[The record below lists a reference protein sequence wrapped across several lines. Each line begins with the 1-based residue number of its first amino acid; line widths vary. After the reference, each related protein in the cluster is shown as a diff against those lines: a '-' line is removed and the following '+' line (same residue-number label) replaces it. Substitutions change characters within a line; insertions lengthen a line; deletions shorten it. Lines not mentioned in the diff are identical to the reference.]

1 MEEDDLITESE
12 EIQESESFVSRHALS
27 MALGSTLA
35 FILYTVLVLGRPG
48 ECFKVDDG
56 PNSLGLTFSYTL
68 QMVQEFFDLRS
79 SSQLDCYREFLQ
91 IWDVIFAVIY
101 TSMYCFWILYLFNG
115 RRIFLIIPILG
126 MIADWAEN
134 IAEILLI
141 NSYLDS
147 DSISETV
154 VSIGSGLNMIKWI
167 MLMLTYLILLIG
179 IFNKIKSSRDKST
192 QPLVE

>member
-1 MEEDDLITESE
+1 MKENVLATDSDGIRKSDSHVTRRTLY
-12 EIQESESFVSRHALS
+12 
-27 MALGSTLA
+27 MALGSTFA
-35 FILYTVLVLGRPG
+35 FILYSVLIFAPAGK
-48 ECFKVDDG
+48 CFSVANG
-56 PNSLGLTFSYTL
+56 SNSLGLTFSYTL
-68 QMVQEFFDLRS
+68 QMVQEFFDSRS
-79 SSQLDCYREFLQ
+79 SSQLECYREFLQ

-115 RRIFLIIPILG
+115 RRILLIIPILG

-134 IAEILLI
+134 ITEILMI

-167 MLMLTYLILLIG
+167 MLMLTYLVILIG

-192 QPLVE
+192 PRLVE

>member
-1 MEEDDLITESE
+1 MEEEVLETESG
-12 EIQESESFVSRHALS
+12 EIKESESFFSRRTLY

-35 FILYTVLVLGRPG
+35 FVMYSVFVLDPTGK
-48 ECFKVDDG
+48 CFRVEEG
-56 PNSLGLTFSYTL
+56 SNSLGLTLSYSL
-68 QMVQEFFDLRS
+68 QMVQEFFDSRS
-79 SSQLDCYREFLQ
+79 SNQLDCYKEFLQ

-115 RRIFLIIPILG
+115 RRILLIIPILG

-134 IAEILLI
+134 ITEILMI

-154 VSIGSGLNMIKWI
+154 VSIGSGLNMLKWI
-167 MLMLTYLILLIG
+167 LLMLTYLIILLG
-179 IFNKIKSSRDKST
+179 IFNKVRYSRNHST
-192 QPLVE
+192 QPLLE

>member
-68 QMVQEFFDLRS
+68 EMVQEFFDLRS
-79 SSQLDCYREFLQ
+79 SSQLDCYREYLQ

-134 IAEILLI
+134 ITEILMI

-192 QPLVE
+192 QLLVE

>member
-1 MEEDDLITESE
+1 MEEEVLETESG
-12 EIQESESFVSRHALS
+12 EIKESESFFSRRTLY

-35 FILYTVLVLGRPG
+35 FVMYSVFVLDPTGK
-48 ECFKVDDG
+48 CFRVEEG
-56 PNSLGLTFSYTL
+56 SNSLGLTLSYSL
-68 QMVQEFFDLRS
+68 QMVQEFFDSRS
-79 SSQLDCYREFLQ
+79 SNQLDCYKEFLQ

-115 RRIFLIIPILG
+115 RRILLIIPILG

-134 IAEILLI
+134 ITEILMI

-154 VSIGSGLNMIKWI
+154 VSIGSGLNMFKWI
-167 MLMLTYLILLIG
+167 MLMLTYLIILLG
-179 IFNKIKSSRDKST
+179 IFNKVRYSRNHST
-192 QPLVE
+192 QPLLE

>member
-1 MEEDDLITESE
+1 MEEEVLETESG
-12 EIQESESFVSRHALS
+12 EIKESESFFSRRTLY

-35 FILYTVLVLGRPG
+35 FVMYSVFVLDPTGK
-48 ECFKVDDG
+48 CFRVEEG
-56 PNSLGLTFSYTL
+56 SNSLGLTLSYSL
-68 QMVQEFFDLRS
+68 QMVQEFFDSRS
-79 SSQLDCYREFLQ
+79 SNQLDCYKEFLQ

-115 RRIFLIIPILG
+115 RRILLIIPILG

-134 IAEILLI
+134 ITEILMI

-154 VSIGSGLNMIKWI
+154 VSIGSGINMMKWI
-167 MLMLTYLILLIG
+167 LLMSTYLIILLG
-179 IFNKIKSSRDKST
+179 IFNKVRYSRNHST
-192 QPLVE
+192 QPLLE

>member
-1 MEEDDLITESE
+1 MLETESG
-12 EIQESESFVSRHALS
+12 EIKESESFFSRRTLY

-35 FILYTVLVLGRPG
+35 FVMYSVFVLDPTGK
-48 ECFKVDDG
+48 CFRVEEG
-56 PNSLGLTFSYTL
+56 SNSLGLTLSYSL
-68 QMVQEFFDLRS
+68 QMVQEFFDSRS
-79 SSQLDCYREFLQ
+79 SNQLDCYKEFLQ

-115 RRIFLIIPILG
+115 RRILLIIPILG

-134 IAEILLI
+134 ITEILMI

-154 VSIGSGLNMIKWI
+154 VSIGSGINMMKWI
-167 MLMLTYLILLIG
+167 LLMSTYLIILLG
-179 IFNKIKSSRDKST
+179 IFNKVRYSRNHST
-192 QPLVE
+192 QPLLE

>member
-1 MEEDDLITESE
+1 MEEEVLVTESG
-12 EIQESESFVSRHALS
+12 EIKESESFFSRRTLY

-35 FILYTVLVLGRPG
+35 FVMYSVFVLDPTGK
-48 ECFKVDDG
+48 CFRVEEG
-56 PNSLGLTFSYTL
+56 SNSLGLTLSYSL
-68 QMVQEFFDLRS
+68 QMVQEFFDSRS
-79 SSQLDCYREFLQ
+79 SNQLDCYKEFLQ

-115 RRIFLIIPILG
+115 RRILLIIPILG

-134 IAEILLI
+134 ITEILMI

-154 VSIGSGLNMIKWI
+154 VSIGSGLNMMKWI
-167 MLMLTYLILLIG
+167 LLMSTYLIILLG
-179 IFNKIKSSRDKST
+179 IFNKVRYSRNHST
-192 QPLVE
+192 QPLLE

>member
-1 MEEDDLITESE
+1 MEEEVLETESG
-12 EIQESESFVSRHALS
+12 EIKESESFFSRRTLY

-35 FILYTVLVLGRPG
+35 FVMYSVFVLDPTGK
-48 ECFKVDDG
+48 CFRVEEG
-56 PNSLGLTFSYTL
+56 SNSLGLTLSYSL
-68 QMVQEFFDLRS
+68 QMVQEFFDSRS
-79 SSQLDCYREFLQ
+79 SNQLDCYKEFLQ

-115 RRIFLIIPILG
+115 RRILLIIPILG

-134 IAEILLI
+134 ITEILMI

-154 VSIGSGLNMIKWI
+154 VSIGSGLNMFKWI
-167 MLMLTYLILLIG
+167 MLMSTYLIILLG
-179 IFNKIKSSRDKST
+179 IFNKVRYSRNHST
-192 QPLVE
+192 QPLLE

>member
-1 MEEDDLITESE
+1 MEEEVLETESG
-12 EIQESESFVSRHALS
+12 EIKESESFFSRRTLY

-35 FILYTVLVLGRPG
+35 FVMYSVFVLDPTGK
-48 ECFKVDDG
+48 CFRVEEG
-56 PNSLGLTFSYTL
+56 SNSLGLTLSYSL
-68 QMVQEFFDLRS
+68 QMVQEFFDSRS
-79 SSQLDCYREFLQ
+79 SNQLDCYKEFLQ

-115 RRIFLIIPILG
+115 RRILLIIPILG

-134 IAEILLI
+134 ITEILMI

-154 VSIGSGLNMIKWI
+154 VSIGSGLNMMKWI
-167 MLMLTYLILLIG
+167 LLMSTYLIILLG
-179 IFNKIKSSRDKST
+179 IFNKVRYSRNHST
-192 QPLVE
+192 QPLLE